1 MDPGYL
7 DSTPIVPPPPGR
19 ESNLV
24 DPESRSY
31 QLVIII
37 AVLSALVIA
46 FTSARVYTRL
56 RITHSFGIDDFCDM
70 PGGGLVGIHLW
81 DVSLRRYMNYMKG
94 SLADSMLLQTSITL
108 IKVSFLL
115 LYRRLFGTVTHI
127 KAMVWVGIG
136 LMATF
141 YVAYIII
148 VTVACSP
155 WPSEHDG
162 WLDQEMAQR
171 CNDIAVRL
179 ILAAAYFSVLTDFYI
194 LAIPLHQ
201 VPQLRLS
208 RKRKVGL
215 SFIFLT
221 GLLAISAGLTNVIFR
236 QRRDILDFS
245 DFSWTTVAI
254 YATCMSEINI
264 GLVAL
269 SMPIIL
275 AQFVGHLADIGRSLS
290 SWIRS
295 RRTPPHSGVDS
306 ESVSDL
312 APTGNYAPRSQG
324 GGRQQLPP
332 QQIPNATM
340 SGMRKFIRNLQRSR
354 AAASSATNRGS
365 TSAHD
370 AVCDDNSNYLRTF
383 DDLTSADFS
392 YHIQLKEMR
401 ASESTLGVERGG
413 KVGEIQSTR
422 GFRK

>member
-1 MDPGYL
+1 
-7 DSTPIVPPPPGR
+7 
-19 ESNLV
+19 
-24 DPESRSY
+24 
-31 QLVIII
+31 
-37 AVLSALVIA
+37 
-46 FTSARVYTRL
+46 
-56 RITHSFGIDDFCDM
+56 
-70 PGGGLVGIHLW
+70 
-81 DVSLRRYMNYMKG
+81 
-94 SLADSMLLQTSITL
+94 
-108 IKVSFLL
+108 
-115 LYRRLFGTVTHI
+115 
-127 KAMVWVGIG
+127 MVWVGIT
-136 LMATF
+136 LMTTF

-148 VTVACSP
+148 VTVACAP

-179 ILAAAYFSVLTDFYI
+179 ILAAAYFSLLTDIYI

-201 VPQLRLS
+201 IPQLRLS

-221 GLLAISAGLTNVIFR
+221 GLF
-236 QRRDILDFS
+236 
-245 DFSWTTVAI
+245 
-254 YATCMSEINI
+254 MSEINI

-275 AQFVGHLADIGRSLS
+275 AQLVGHLADIGRSLS

-295 RRTPPHSGVDS
+295 RRTPPNSGVDS

-312 APTGNYAPRSQG
+312 APTGDHAQRSQG
-324 GGRQQLPP
+324 QGNGQQLPP
-332 QQIPNATM
+332 PQIPDATL

-354 AAASSATNRGS
+354 VTSSVPPGPLSGHETIDR
-365 TSAHD
+365 D
-370 AVCDDNSNYLRTF
+370 ASNYLRTF

-392 YHIQLKEMR
+392 YHIQLKALR